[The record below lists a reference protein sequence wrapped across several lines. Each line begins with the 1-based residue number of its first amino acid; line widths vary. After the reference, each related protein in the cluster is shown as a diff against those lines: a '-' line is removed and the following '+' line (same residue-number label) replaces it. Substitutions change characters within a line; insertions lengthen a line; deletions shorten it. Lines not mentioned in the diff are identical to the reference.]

1 VAHIY
6 GRDFSHSAVARL
18 CGPRPELP
26 QRARRVNDEEIYYD
40 LVDAGKKT
48 PKRRR
53 SIRDDQRL
61 LTRQRLQESA
71 LRIFRERGYTAA
83 TVEEISAEA
92 GVARA
97 TFYLHFKSKS
107 ELALSIT
114 ESVYPPL
121 ADRWKE
127 LDDLLVDRDGK
138 ISADLLEPW
147 LNSIWAAHQ
156 ENIVVLRMWE
166 EMLVTEPSAP
176 YLPTPHRN
184 HVPRYLAAQPPWL
197 RETAWLKLVLLTHM
211 TAHTFILA
219 HSSHVLRMEDEDL
232 LKVLSE
238 IWATA
243 LDSPGAITEG
253 LADPRLPKA

>member
-1 VAHIY
+1 M
-6 GRDFSHSAVARL
+6 
-18 CGPRPELP
+18 PE
-26 QRARRVNDEEIYYD
+26 VIYYYA
-40 LVDAGKKT
+40 VDAGNKT
-48 PKRRR
+48 PRRRR

-71 LRIFRERGYTAA
+71 LRIFRERGYTAS

-121 ADRWKE
+121 ASRYKE
-127 LDDLLVDRDGK
+127 LDDILADADGNVTPDD
-138 ISADLLEPW
+138 IAPW
-147 LNSIWAAHQ
+147 LATLWASHQ
-156 ENIVVLRMWE
+156 ENIAVLRMWE
-166 EMLVTEPSAP
+166 EMLVTERSVP
-176 YLPTPHRN
+176 YLPTPHQN
-184 HVPRYLAAQPPWL
+184 HVPRYLASRPAWM

-219 HSSHVLRMEDEDL
+219 HSSHVLRMEDTEL

-238 IWATA
+238 IWAAA
-243 LDSPGAITEG
+243 LDAPISKKH
-253 LADPRLPKA
+253 D

>member
-1 VAHIY
+1 
-6 GRDFSHSAVARL
+6 
-18 CGPRPELP
+18 
-26 QRARRVNDEEIYYD
+26 
-40 LVDAGKKT
+40 VDAGKKT

>member
-1 VAHIY
+1 MA
-6 GRDFSHSAVARL
+6 
-18 CGPRPELP
+18 
-26 QRARRVNDEEIYYD
+26 EEIYYD
-40 LVDAGKKT
+40 VVDAGNKT

-71 LRIFRERGYTAA
+71 LRIFADRGYTAS

-121 ADRWKE
+121 ASRYKE
-127 LDDLLVDRDGK
+127 LDDILADVDGK
-138 ISADLLEPW
+138 VSADILAPW
-147 LNSIWAAHQ
+147 LASLWAAHQ

-166 EMLVTEPSAP
+166 EMLVTEPSVP
-176 YLPTPHRN
+176 YLPTPHKS
-184 HVPRYLAAQPPWL
+184 HVPRYLAAQPAL
-197 RETAWLKLVLLTHM
+197 LQETAWLKLVLLTHM

-219 HSSHVLRMEDEDL
+219 HSSHVLRMEDTDL

-243 LDSPGAITEG
+243 LDSTE
-253 LADPRLPKA
+253 

>member
-1 VAHIY
+1 MT
-6 GRDFSHSAVARL
+6 G
-18 CGPRPELP
+18 
-26 QRARRVNDEEIYYD
+26 EIYYD
-40 LVDAGKKT
+40 VVDAGNKT

-71 LRIFRERGYTAA
+71 LRIFRERGYTAS

-121 ADRWKE
+121 ASRYKE
-127 LDDLLVDRDGK
+127 LDDILADMNGSV
-138 ISADLLEPW
+138 SAGDLEPW
-147 LNSIWAAHQ
+147 LASLWAAHQ

-166 EMLVTEPSAP
+166 EMIATEPSVP
-176 YLPTPHRN
+176 YLPTPHRS
-184 HVPRYLAAQPPWL
+184 HVPRYLASRPASRQDA
-197 RETAWLKLVLLTHM
+197 AWLKLVLLTHM

-219 HSSHVLRMEDEDL
+219 HSSHVLRMEDSDL

-238 IWATA
+238 IWAAA
-243 LDSPGAITEG
+243 LDAPQPDSRG
-253 LADPRLPKA
+253 

>member
-1 VAHIY
+1 MTNRKPAS
-6 GRDFSHSAVARL
+6 GMTED
-18 CGPRPELP
+18 
-26 QRARRVNDEEIYYD
+26 IYYG
-40 LVDAGKKT
+40 LVDAGNKA

-71 LRIFRERGYTAA
+71 LRIFGDRGYTAA

-121 ADRWKE
+121 ADQWKK
-127 LDDLLVDRDGK
+127 LDDLLADADGK
-138 ISADLLEPW
+138 VSAELLEPW
-147 LNSIWAAHQ
+147 LTSIWASHQ

-176 YLPTPHRN
+176 YLPTPHRT
-184 HVPRYLAAQPPWL
+184 HVPRYLASRPELL

-219 HSSHVLRMEDEDL
+219 HSSHVLRMEDADL

-243 LDSPGAITEG
+243 LDS
-253 LADPRLPKA
+253 ADATIPQLPEPQSVKSPKR

>member
-1 VAHIY
+1 MAE
-6 GRDFSHSAVARL
+6 D
-18 CGPRPELP
+18 
-26 QRARRVNDEEIYYD
+26 IYYD
-40 LVDAGKKT
+40 VVDAGNKT

-71 LRIFRERGYTAA
+71 LRIFRDRGYTAS

-121 ADRWKE
+121 ASRYKE
-127 LDDLLVDRDGK
+127 LDDILADVDGNV
-138 ISADLLEPW
+138 SADLLAPW
-147 LNSIWAAHQ
+147 LASLWAAHQ

-166 EMLVTEPSAP
+166 EMLVTEPSVP
-176 YLPTPHRN
+176 YLPTPHKS
-184 HVPRYLAAQPPWL
+184 HVPRYLASRPPWL

-219 HSSHVLRMEDEDL
+219 HSSHVLRMEDSDL

-243 LDSPGAITEG
+243 LDSQESNQHE
-253 LADPRLPKA
+253 